1 MKIFNKKS
9 YAGKENDKTNEKILL
24 NLTFKDHLIKLNTLT
39 KNTLI
44 FFKKN
49 INKIALISAYA
60 ASLAINNPVVL
71 NNTYKNQNEN
81 QKILI
86 QNKEA
91 VTKDLAYYKKKM
103 LLKKA
108 EQISDEI
115 QKRGY
120 VSSLTSQT
128 GIYYIIQLSEK
139 AAKEINVPW
148 KIIFS
153 HWAAESKYFTSYN
166 AINRNN
172 LAGLGPDYNFKSL
185 SDFEKA
191 FVKTITDNFPDAMNA
206 NSIKQYADGLFMQY
220 KYCTWPPEFADP
232 VGYEKLIKGPYKII
246 FQNKNQNENQKILIA
261 DNNTKP
267 ITRLKIKN
275 FG

>member
-9 YAGKENDKTNEKILL
+9 DASKENSKTNEKILL
-24 NLTFKDHLIKLNTLT
+24 NLTFKDHFIKLNSIT
-39 KNTLI
+39 KNALI

-49 INKIALISAYA
+49 IDKIAIISAYA
-60 ASLAINNPVVL
+60 ASLALNNPIML
-71 NNTYKNQNEN
+71 NNTYKNQNQN

-86 QNKEA
+86 QNKDA
-91 VTKDLAYYKKKM
+91 VTKDLAYYKKKI

-108 EQISDEI
+108 KQISEDI

-139 AAKEINVPW
+139 AGKELDVPW

-172 LAGLGPDYNFKSL
+172 LAGLGPDYDFKSL
-185 SDFEKA
+185 SDFEKT
-191 FVKTITDNFPDAMNA
+191 FVKTINNNFPNAMNA
-206 NSIKQYADGLFMQY
+206 NSIKQYTDGLFMQY
-220 KYCTWPPEFADP
+220 KYCTWPPEFANP
-232 VGYEKLIKGPYKII
+232 AGYEKLIKGPYKII
-246 FQNKNQNENQKILIA
+246 FQNKNEDQKILIA

-267 ITRLKIKN
+267 TTRLKIKN